1 MAVQSSL
8 YYTDGVTRN
17 FPSTKHIPTILHTIV
32 LLKKIVDSSWVV
44 VNPNTYTLVGNSII
58 FNIAPDI
65 KIYSEI
71 EFQVAD
77 NASELL
83 TSPTSITLV
92 GNNIVAVN
100 TVATSNIALNKV
112 ATYIE
117 SVKTVSANNA
127 NINVISGFIDNVNTN
142 ATNITAINTNTA
154 NIVAINTVA
163 SMTANVTTVANRS
176 LDIAAVVYQ
185 VIPNMAEILLADNNA
200 VIATTKASEASVSA
214 AAALVNRNV
223 TDADVVLTHAD
234 VVTSTYQA
242 NLAIT
247 ASNSSQASAIITNA
261 YANINWA
268 GFRYVDGELLVD
280 YFNTTTSTPSLVNG
294 ELILTW

>member
-1 MAVQSSL
+1 MQVNINRQLLGAEDLLWGTGTASQIRNGVQATVTKINAGNLPFDEIGSLKEALLVRYPAVLYVQS
-8 YYTDGVTRN
+8 N
-17 FPSTKHIPTILHTIV
+17 
-32 LLKKIVDSSWVV
+32 
-44 VNPNTYTLVGNSII
+44 
-58 FNIAPDI
+58 
-65 KIYSEI
+65 
-71 EFQVAD
+71 
-77 NASELL
+77 L
-83 TSPTSITLV
+83 T
-92 GNNIVAVN
+92 
-100 TVATSNIALNKV
+100 
-112 ATYIE
+112 
-117 SVKTVSANNA
+117 
-127 NINVISGFIDNVNTN
+127 
-142 ATNITAINTNTA
+142 ATNINN
-154 NIVAINTVA
+154 
-163 SMTANVTTVANRS
+163 
-176 LDIAAVVYQ
+176 IAAVVDQ
-185 VIPNMAEILLADNNA
+185 VVPNMAEILLADNNA